1 MNTHDLTKREFCD
14 VIGTPIVALL
24 DPPCLDLA
32 VIPEMSPLSRSNFL
46 MGTDIVD
53 SDVEDDGMSSEER
66 RLDQSTSTLYAE
78 LMEVDESHVTRSS
91 RPKLRDWL
99 LAFYSEHNRC
109 KIDEIDTIMERY
121 KGREASFVRNLEKKY
136 APPRYKVRKAQRLC
150 CNYSRL
156 LTLRRF
162 RKHSTRQ
169 FFCRRTHHGSLGQA
183 CVQHR

>member
-32 VIPEMSPLSRSNFL
+32 IIPE

-121 KGREASFVRNLEKKY
+121 KGREASLVRNLEKKY
-136 APPRYKVRKAQRLC
+136 APPRYKEALDETV
-150 CNYSRL
+150 L
-156 LTLRRF
+156 LPQNSPRESGSSLRATQVMNHF
-162 RKHSTRQ
+162 SYLLDPLLSTAT
-169 FFCRRTHHGSLGQA
+169 RRN
-183 CVQHR
+183 RE